1 MYLPASFADA
11 IGVDTLP
18 ILIKEVKNDEDAV
31 DRAADRTS
39 AAGQCIRFAVDDMA
53 IAPIS
58 CNRCPPSIT
67 TGSRE
72 RGANLSTR
80 YSVSVPLARLGFHA
94 RDQTLAFQH
103 PKAASKL
110 LALYHFARI
119 AARPIIRLKS
129 RFEIDVRHRVWQSR
143 SGILP

>member
-11 IGVDTLP
+11 IGVEDLP

-80 YSVSVPLARLGFHA
+80 YSGICAAGTSGF
-94 RDQTLAFQH
+94 
-103 PKAASKL
+103 
-110 LALYHFARI
+110 
-119 AARPIIRLKS
+119 
-129 RFEIDVRHRVWQSR
+129 SR
-143 SGILP
+143 S